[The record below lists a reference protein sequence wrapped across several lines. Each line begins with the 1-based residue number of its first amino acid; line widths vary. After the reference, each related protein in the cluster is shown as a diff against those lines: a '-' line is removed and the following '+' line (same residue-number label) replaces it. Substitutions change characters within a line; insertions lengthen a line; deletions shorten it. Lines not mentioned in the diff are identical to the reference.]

1 MSTPERLLAG
11 KATAFER
18 QLLGSWQARQPSA
31 AARAQVLAH
40 VTRVGIGVGTVAL
53 AATTAKTAGGSIAPK
68 ALVASSALVKW
79 LTIGAIGA
87 TLTAGTVGYVHHI
100 RQIEVAEPSTVTA
113 PLQIRIFT
121 PPTPPAQNAP
131 PVAKADSPAIELGPS
146 MAPAADNRGAPR
158 SRDVATPKSTL
169 DDEVAMVARARAA
182 RAAGDAAGA
191 IQLLDTYDSKYPA
204 GSLVRESTELRI
216 EALIAQG
223 NRPAAERLAERF
235 IASHPSSLDV
245 RNIRRALDRAAP

>member
-31 AARAQVLAH
+31 AARAQVLA
-40 VTRVGIGVGTVAL
+40 RVGIGVGTVAL

-100 RQIEVAEPSTVTA
+100 RQIEVAQPSAVTA
-113 PLQIRIFT
+113 PVEL
-121 PPTPPAQNAP
+121 PTPTPNVASVP
-131 PVAKADSPAIELGPS
+131 GVAKAPPATPAIELGPS
-146 MAPAADNRGAPR
+146 MAPAADPRGAPR
-158 SRDVATPKSTL
+158 SRDVSTPKSTL

-182 RAAGDAAGA
+182 RAAGDSAGA
-191 IQLLDTYDSKYPA
+191 IQLLDTYDAKYPA
-204 GSLVRESTELRI
+204 GSLARESTEIRI

-245 RNIRRALDRAAP
+245 RNIRRALDRATP